1 MGGCANSG
9 LITFDDGAVPE
20 CIPANI
26 ARPSWH
32 NPPDRNVR
40 LLLPGGGIRTLCYH
54 PPRMRRG
61 DFQYELPPDLI
72 AQAPAPERS
81 ASRLLALDGAS
92 GELRDLVFRDLPQ
105 LLRAGDLLV
114 FNDTRVI
121 NARLFARKASGG
133 QVELLLERV
142 LAEHRGLFQ
151 ARASKALR
159 AGANLELA
167 DEQSARIVAR
177 RGGFIEIEFSTPLL
191 EFLNRHGEMPLPPY
205 IEHKPAAIDR
215 ERYQTIFA
223 HIDGA
228 VAAPTA
234 GLHFDAALLGQ
245 LALAGV
251 SRTVI
256 TLHVGAGTF
265 QPMRV
270 ENLDEHRMH
279 PERLEIGADACEAI
293 NAARSRGGR
302 IVAVGTTVV
311 RGLETA
317 ASSGVLAPYSGET
330 QLFIRPGYRFRVV
343 DRLLTNFHLPE
354 STLLMLVCAFGGF
367 AHVMAAYAHAVAAR
381 YRFFSYGDAMFLTPS
396 AEAA

>member
-61 DFQYELPPDLI
+61 DFHYELPPELI

-159 AGANLELA
+159 AGVE
-167 DEQSARIVAR
+167 SR
-177 RGGFIEIEFSTPLL
+177 
-191 EFLNRHGEMPLPPY
+191 
-205 IEHKPAAIDR
+205 
-215 ERYQTIFA
+215 
-223 HIDGA
+223 
-228 VAAPTA
+228 A
-234 GLHFDAALLGQ
+234 G
-245 LALAGV
+245 
-251 SRTVI
+251 R
-256 TLHVGAGTF
+256 
-265 QPMRV
+265 
-270 ENLDEHRMH
+270 
-279 PERLEIGADACEAI
+279 
-293 NAARSRGGR
+293 
-302 IVAVGTTVV
+302 
-311 RGLETA
+311 
-317 ASSGVLAPYSGET
+317 
-330 QLFIRPGYRFRVV
+330 
-343 DRLLTNFHLPE
+343 
-354 STLLMLVCAFGGF
+354 
-367 AHVMAAYAHAVAAR
+367 
-381 YRFFSYGDAMFLTPS
+381 
-396 AEAA
+396 